1 MLILQVQVK
10 ILLDRKAENVHVRIE
25 STSGKW
31 ENMDY
36 HEIWYLY
43 SKVLFSMITH
53 TYSSLVSNHT
63 QHVHLFII
71 SFTFHYFLFDYFR

>member
-10 ILLDRKAENVHVRIE
+10 ILLDRKVENVRVRIE

-36 HEIWYLY
+36 HEIWYLH
-43 SKVLFSMITH
+43 S
-53 TYSSLVSNHT
+53 
-63 QHVHLFII
+63 
-71 SFTFHYFLFDYFR
+71 